1 MIDILEGAKPRRE
14 FLFGFDGARDGW
26 TVDIEI
32 YAPGYLK
39 MEAAGNEAEYDH
51 ARLIDPRD
59 VYDIRTRIYHGQLS

>member
-32 YAPGYLK
+32 YAPGYL
-39 MEAAGNEAEYDH
+39 ADDDH
-51 ARLIDPRD
+51 ARLLDPRD
-59 VYDIRTRIYHGQLS
+59 AYDIRTRIHQGQLS